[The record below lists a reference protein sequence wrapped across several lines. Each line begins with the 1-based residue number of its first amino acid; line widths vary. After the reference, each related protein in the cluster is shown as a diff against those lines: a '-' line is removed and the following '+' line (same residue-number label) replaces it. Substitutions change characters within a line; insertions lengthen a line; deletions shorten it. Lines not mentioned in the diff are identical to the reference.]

1 MKKIILTLCLVTLT
15 AGTLTACTNSDVG
28 LVAGGVGGAALGSVV
43 TGGSALG
50 TAVGAVGGAY
60 VGHSLAQ

>member
-1 MKKIILTLCLVTLT
+1 MKKSIILLCTLALVT
-15 AGTLTACTNSDVG
+15 TLSACTRSDEG

-50 TAVGAVGGAY
+50 TAVGAVGGAF
-60 VGHSLAQ
+60 VGQSIAR

>member
-1 MKKIILTLCLVTLT
+1 MKKLILILSVF
-15 AGTLTACTNSDVG
+15 AVVSSLTACTRGDEG

-50 TAVGAVGGAY
+50 TAVGAVGGAV
-60 VGHSLAQ
+60 VGKNIAE

>member
-1 MKKIILTLCLVTLT
+1 MKKFILTLCAVTL
-15 AGTLTACTNSDVG
+15 AASMLSSCTNGDVG

-60 VGHSLAQ
+60 VGHSLAE